1 MAPSSPTAGDIFN
14 YRFHHGTNLGTIF
27 VLEKWLSGS
36 MYDGAA
42 GDSELDAVRASLSSR
57 GLDATRSKW
66 QNHWDSALSDD
77 DMNWLVNNARC
88 NMIRLPIG
96 WFTLGP
102 DFCNNTAFAGE
113 PAQVYTNAWSSVKR
127 LVQRCHDHGIGVL
140 IDLHAVPGGANDQI
154 HSGTSSGK
162 AELWGNS
169 FNLDL
174 GRRCLVYIAQEV
186 QNGMAGVIG
195 IQPCNEAAY
204 NAQGMYEWYDSLIR
218 AISAVNG
225 SIPIYISDGWDFGRA
240 LPYVQG
246 KNAGDRQGNSIIIDK
261 HNYYCFSASDKSQS
275 AQQIIG
281 RIPQELGELDG
292 KDGNVFE
299 HGAACVLIG
308 EYSCVL
314 DGQTWN
320 QGGDRPS
327 LTKQFG
333 QVQSQRWQGRSS
345 GTSFWTYKMDWMD
358 GGDWGFK
365 EQTNKGAITPPHCLT
380 LSAQDVKNAAS
391 NAEGRRQSLRDTAYN
406 EHVQYWDRTS
416 PGQHFE
422 HQRYSDGWNLGWSD
436 AKAFFRARADSVIPG
451 GNVGGD
457 KLGCLDVW
465 VRKRMVEAGQAKSQT
480 AYGWEWEQGF
490 RKGVADFYSAVGI

>member
-1 MAPSSPTAGDIFN
+1 MAPSSPTAGDIFH

-169 FNLDL
+169 FTLDL
-174 GRRCLVYIAQEV
+174 GRRCLEFNHAMKPHTTLKECI
-186 QNGMAGVIG
+186 N
-195 IQPCNEAAY
+195 
-204 NAQGMYEWYDSLIR
+204 
-218 AISAVNG
+218 
-225 SIPIYISDGWDFGRA
+225 
-240 LPYVQG
+240 G
-246 KNAGDRQGNSIIIDK
+246 KNAGDRQGNPIIIDK

-281 RIPQELGELDG
+281 RIPQELGELDS
-292 KDGNVFE
+292 KDGSVYE

-333 QVQSQRWQGRSS
+333 QVQSQRWQERSS
-345 GTSFWTYKMDWMD
+345 GSSFWTYKMDWMD

-380 LSAQDVKNAAS
+380 LSTQDVKNAAN
-391 NAEGRRQSLRDTAYN
+391 NAEGRRQSLHDTAYN

-436 AKAFFRARADSVIPG
+436 AKAFFRARGDGVIPG

-465 VRKRMVEAGQAKSQT
+465 VRKRMVEAGEAKSQT